1 MPNDQEELNP
11 SGEAAVADEVSPD
24 CEAQESNSE
33 SAQEPLSEVDALRA
47 ERDQALAENRDLLDR
62 FQRAQAEFE
71 NIRKRLERER
81 QELRDYSAMET
92 IESLL
97 PIVDDFERA
106 ATAESVDPEV
116 AKGLEMIRQRILDV
130 FERSGLKEVEV
141 DGKFDPHL
149 HQAVDKASVDTDD
162 EDQDVLDV
170 YQKGYKFKDRLL
182 RAAMVKVAVKE

>member
-1 MPNDQEELNP
+1 MSNDQEELNP
-11 SGEAAVADEVSPD
+11 SGEAAVQAEVPP
-24 CEAQESNSE
+24 ESQKSGEPETPPSE
-33 SAQEPLSEVDALRA
+33 LEVARA
-47 ERDQALAENRDLLDR
+47 ERDQAVAENRELLDR

-106 ATAESVDPEV
+106 SSAEGVDPEV
-116 AKGLEMIRQRILDV
+116 AKGLQMIRQRIIDV
-130 FERSGLKEVEV
+130 FERAGLQEIECG
-141 DGKFDPHL
+141 GKFDPHL
-149 HQAVDKASVDTDD
+149 HQAVDRAPVESEE
-162 EDQDVLDV
+162 EDHDVLET